1 MEGTSLAFNMGSTV
15 NVPGHRA
22 SQVQAVSGCPHWVT
36 HVGTAGR
43 VTEASGGNPATICVA
58 ACFVELI
65 RHAHREAV
73 TSCSS
78 TMPVEYSCSTKRA
91 CCRMMAMAALYN
103 RRNRQLMSAP
113 CKSVRSDVSL
123 PLRGYRHAGG
133 CTTDVGLLRRQQQSP
148 VGLDGLESI
157 GCLNLALDDEAPHT
171 LALRAHLFLRSCH
184 TTQRSG
190 VQMLAFE
197 APVLRGSPCCEGCR
211 W

>member
-1 MEGTSLAFNMGSTV
+1 MDDGRDVSFHKASTAHV
-15 NVPGHRA
+15 CGHRA
-22 SQVQAVSGCPHWVT
+22 SQVQAVSGCPHWAP

-43 VTEASGGNPATICVA
+43 VTEASGGNPAATCVA
-58 ACFVELI
+58 ACFVEMI

-91 CCRMMAMAALYN
+91 CCRMMAMAALYHK
-103 RRNRQLMSAP
+103 RNRKLMSAL
-113 CKSVRSDVSL
+113 CKSVCSDASL

-133 CTTDVGLLRRQQQSP
+133 CTTDVGLLYRQQQSP

-171 LALRAHLFLRSCH
+171 LALRAHLLLRH
-184 TTQRSG
+184 AT
-190 VQMLAFE
+190 
-197 APVLRGSPCCEGCR
+197 
-211 W
+211 